1 MDSQKESEIIET
13 LAKNWNKSGL
23 EKGDLVLVHSSLMKL
38 MRKVKRDFG
47 EMVTPQMV
55 YDSLLM
61 ALSDE
66 GTLVLPLF
74 NFDFG
79 DSKFFDI
86 RETPSQMGALT
97 EIGRLDPKAIR
108 TGHPIY
114 SFSVRGKLAKEF
126 EGIDNKSGYGKDS
139 PFAKIHELGGKIAV
153 IGLKDRNS
161 QTSAHYVEEQM
172 QVDFRYYKEFT
183 GEYVDKEGNKSTRT
197 YLLYVRDI
205 ENGVEQTDN
214 DNLMEFYWKEGG
226 YRGEQWDEGYGMRTI
241 AFDDLY
247 RLTERIINEGL
258 ADTHLYRK
266 VKK

>member
-1 MDSQKESEIIET
+1 MDAEKEREIVNT
-13 LAKNWNKSGL
+13 LAENWNRSGL
-23 EKGDLVLVHSSLMKL
+23 NKGDLVLVHSSLMKL
-38 MRKVKRDFG
+38 IRKIKQEFN
-47 EMVTPQMV
+47 EMVSPQMV

-61 ALSDE
+61 AIGDE

-79 DSKFFDI
+79 ESKFFDI

-97 EIGRLDPKAIR
+97 EIGRKDPKAVR

-126 EGIDNKSGYGKDS
+126 EGIDNKSGYGEDS
-139 PFAKIHELGGKIAV
+139 PFAKIQELNGKIAV

-161 QTSAHYVEEQM
+161 MTSAHYVEEQM
-172 QVDFRYYKEFT
+172 QVDFRYYKEFS
-183 GEYVDKEGNKSTRT
+183 GEYIDKDGNKSNRT

-214 DNLMEFYWKEGG
+214 DNLMDFYWSEGG
-226 YRGEQWDEGYGMRTI
+226 YQGDKWDEGYGMRVITF
-241 AFDDLY
+241 ADLY
-247 RLTERIINEGL
+247 KLTVKLIKTGR
-258 ADTHLYRK
+258 ADGHLYKK
-266 VKK
+266 VSK